1 MNGINKINLSEK
13 TKFRLSAIIGI
24 GNYFHQVINQRK
36 LCNKKLSKYVTAFD
50 YIDKII
56 IALSVSSR
64 GNCNTLCASVIGA
77 LVGIASATFAQFFFS
92 NNRNNRNI
100 TLSIQETKRKSMIR
114 FLCWLK
120 VNSIALK
127 L

>member
-1 MNGINKINLSEK
+1 MNGINKINWSEK

-56 IALSVSSR
+56 IVLNVASR
-64 GNCNTLCASVIGA
+64 GVCIILCASVIGV
-77 LVGIASATFAQFFFS
+77 LVGIESATFALFF
-92 NNRNNRNI
+92 
-100 TLSIQETKRKSMIR
+100 L
-114 FLCWLK
+114 
-120 VNSIALK
+120 
-127 L
+127 